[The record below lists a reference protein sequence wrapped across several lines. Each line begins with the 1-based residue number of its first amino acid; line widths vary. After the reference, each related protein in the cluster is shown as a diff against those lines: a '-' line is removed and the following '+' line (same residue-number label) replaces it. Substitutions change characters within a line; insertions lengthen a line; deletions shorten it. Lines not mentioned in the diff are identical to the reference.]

1 MKKTEMTEI
10 KKLDIKE
17 LQVRAKR
24 LEKEIA
30 DLTLDKNMK
39 KMKDTKMIH
48 KKKKDLAQV
57 LTVIKQKEQLSV
69 FSNQLSD
76 KSSSVVSQSDKQKT
90 DARKTGGKK

>member
-1 MKKTEMTEI
+1 MTEI